1 MGLKPFYARLL
12 AFGTMYQERKIVYY
26 LRFFLSL
33 GCIFLILIIDCF
45 VFNFIFI
52 DCADCYV
59 VFTLMQQLAGLN

>member
-59 VFTLMQQLAGLN
+59 VLTLMQQLAGLN

>member
-26 LRFFLSL
+26 LKVFSKPWMH
-33 GCIFLILIIDCF
+33 FLILIIDCF

-59 VFTLMQQLAGLN
+59 VLTLMQQLAGLN